1 MKIAI
6 SAMEKDPNAQIDPRF
21 GRAPYFVM
29 VDTETMDLQMFDNEN
44 CNHPSG
50 AGIQTASFIAAQ
62 GVGAVLT
69 GNCGPKA
76 MQALTEADIRVFTG
90 HSGTVQEAVDQYK
103 NDRLTATETAT
114 VAEKSGAVPPGTDGK
129 RQPRLDNGMA
139 NGGGRGMGGCGGGGM
154 GGGGGCGKGGGGG
167 GGRGKG
173 GGGGRGMAGGGGMG
187 ARRQ

>member
-6 SAMEKDPNAQIDPRF
+6 SAMDKDPNAQIDPRF

-29 VDTETMDLQMFDNEN
+29 VDTETMDLQMFDNES

-76 MQALTEADIRVFTG
+76 MQALTEAGIQVFTG
-90 HSGTVQEAVDQYK
+90 HGGTVQEAVDQYK
-103 NDRLTATETAT
+103 NGPMTATATAT
-114 VAEKSGAVPPGTDGK
+114 VAEKSGLEFPGTDGSL
-129 RQPRLDNGMA
+129 QPRPASGMA
-139 NGGGRGMGGCGGGGM
+139 TGGGGMGGCGGRGR
-154 GGGGGCGKGGGGG
+154 GGCS
-167 GGRGKG
+167 GRGKG
-173 GGGGRGMAGGGGMG
+173 GGGGRGMGGGGGRGMGGGGGMG
-187 ARRQ
+187 TRRQ